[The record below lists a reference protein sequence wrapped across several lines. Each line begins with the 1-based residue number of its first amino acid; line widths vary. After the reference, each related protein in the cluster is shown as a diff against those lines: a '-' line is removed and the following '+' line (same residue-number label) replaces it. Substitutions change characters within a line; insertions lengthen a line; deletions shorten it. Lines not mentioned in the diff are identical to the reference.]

1 MAVQRSSS
9 LFSIISKFLFG
20 DSDMKNLAR
29 NSSWVFISNNYKT
42 LLVFLRSI
50 VIARFMGVEFF
61 GVYAFI
67 YAQIAT
73 LQQFLNMNI
82 PDMLIRFGGDY
93 HYKDQPQ
100 KLVST
105 LKAGLLVIA
114 ASAVIY
120 FGICYPI
127 FSLSDQIRSFGI
139 GDEVLLFAGAC
150 AFRYLDDLSQSL
162 LRIFLKFR
170 FNSVLQIITYSLDFL
185 IVSTV
190 IIMNPHNLK
199 IFFVAIIISRV
210 LTSMILNTSV
220 FIELR
225 RELLPWLSSG
235 IRAILPD
242 LKPMIRFTL
251 GNSVFMS
258 LHTLKREGDVLLL
271 GIWTNPVIVGVYS
284 AAKRMAFGI
293 MVLADPLVNAVYPQ
307 LVGMVSGEKKKK
319 MQSFLKKATKILVI
333 SAIILIPLAI
343 IFGRW
348 LFRTVLGPGFEL
360 SYIPFLILL
369 SGSLVGFI
377 LFWVI
382 PLLRSLNKTGVL
394 ILTQLITLASGL
406 ALAYW
411 LTPLWEA
418 SGMAIALSVSLLA
431 GIISAFPFIRK
442 SLKEDEVQQS
452 FNGS

>member
-1 MAVQRSSS
+1 
-9 LFSIISKFLFG
+9 
-20 DSDMKNLAR
+20 
-29 NSSWVFISNNYKT
+29 
-42 LLVFLRSI
+42 
-50 VIARFMGVEFF
+50 
-61 GVYAFI
+61 
-67 YAQIAT
+67 
-73 LQQFLNMNI
+73 
-82 PDMLIRFGGDY
+82 
-93 HYKDQPQ
+93 
-100 KLVST
+100 
-105 LKAGLLVIA
+105 
-114 ASAVIY
+114 
-120 FGICYPI
+120 
-127 FSLSDQIRSFGI
+127 
-139 GDEVLLFAGAC
+139 
-150 AFRYLDDLSQSL
+150 
-162 LRIFLKFR
+162 
-170 FNSVLQIITYSLDFL
+170 
-185 IVSTV
+185 
-190 IIMNPHNLK
+190 
-199 IFFVAIIISRV
+199 
-210 LTSMILNTSV
+210 MILNTSV